1 MAYSTIPQAKAQMLT
16 TLSAV
21 GGLTGVL
28 VARGLPPP
36 DKPTPDLERVYI
48 NNAVDIV
55 RDWMM
60 VGRRR
65 LDESY
70 TVRIHVE
77 VFQYDPDSDPVNQA
91 ICEDRMWA
99 IVALVEQAVIADLTL
114 AGILNGNTERP
125 TGVKP
130 GGIEDENSFVNGD
143 GWISHAVL
151 RIDCAAR
158 I

>member
-1 MAYSTIPQAKAQMLT
+1 MSYSTIPAAKAQMLT

-21 GGLTGVL
+21 PGLAAVL
-28 VARGLPPP
+28 VARGLPVDQPP
-36 DKPTPDLERVYI
+36 ARERVYI
-48 NNAVDIV
+48 DNAVDIV

-60 VGRRR
+60 IGRKR

-70 TVRIHVE
+70 TVRILVE
-77 VFQYDPDSDPVNQA
+77 VFLDGDDQQA
-91 ICEDRMWA
+91 CEDRMWE
-99 IVALVEQAVIADLTL
+99 IVALVELAIVGDITL
-114 AGILNGNTERP
+114 NGVLNGNTDRP
-125 TGVKP
+125 SGVVP
-130 GGIEDENSFVNGD
+130 GGIEDQNSFAAPD